1 MIRKYKDLV
10 IALLIS
16 FIAVAAGFYA
26 IYKISEKG
34 AFIFLA
40 VSALIIIIF
49 LFITYKRINTIK
61 NLKSYLNAISNGDY
75 DLDIKDNSEGELS
88 IIKNN
93 LYKIVVTLRS
103 QQELLLKD
111 KNYLA
116 ESLADISHQ
125 LKTPITSITMMS
137 DLLKNE
143 EDEEKRKEF
152 SEVIDNQLSR
162 MNWLIVTLLKLSKI
176 DAGATEFKNSNAN
189 LKSILKKAV
198 QPFMLGAEI
207 NGIDLSVACDDDI
220 FIYADS
226 NWYIE
231 AVSNIVKNCIEHTE
245 QGGYVKV
252 SAKETPVFT
261 KICIQDNG
269 SGIAKEDL
277 PHVFERFYQGKNHSE
292 SSVGIGLALSKAILN
307 NQNSIV
313 EVKSTENCGT
323 EFEITIHKVIV

>member
-1 MIRKYKDLV
+1 MIKRYKDLC
-10 IALLIS
+10 IASIISLI
-16 FIAVAAGFYA
+16 AAAAGFYL
-26 IYKISEKG
+26 IYRINEKG
-34 AFIFLA
+34 AFVFLA
-40 VSALIIIIF
+40 VSLLILMMF
-49 LFITYKRINTIK
+49 LFITVKRINTIK
-61 NLKSYLNAISNGDY
+61 NLNRYLNAISNGDY
-75 DLDIKDNSEGELS
+75 NLDIKDNSEGELS

-93 LYKIVVTLRS
+93 LYKIIVTLRS

-152 SEVIDNQLSR
+152 LEVIENQLSR

-176 DAGATEFKNSNAN
+176 DAGATEFKNSTVS
-189 LKSILKKAV
+189 LKSILEKSA
-198 QPFMLGAEI
+198 QPFLLNAEI
-207 NGIDLSVACDDDI
+207 NNIDLSVECADHI
-220 FIYADS
+220 KVFVDS

-231 AVSNIVKNCIEHTE
+231 AVSNIIKNCIEHTE
-245 QGGYVKV
+245 NGGYVRIY
-252 SAKETPVFT
+252 AEETAVFT
-261 KICIQDNG
+261 KIYIKDNG

-277 PHVFERFYQGKNHSE
+277 PHVFERFYQGKNHNE

-307 NQNSIV
+307 KQNSMV
-313 EVKSTENCGT
+313 EVRS
-323 EFEITIHKVIV
+323 